1 MKPRSRPL
9 AALAALLLAI
19 AACTLPGATS
29 PTPFTFPTPNL
40 TLTAIFAPTV
50 TPTPEV
56 PTLPP
61 IEPTATTA
69 PSATAGVFVPT
80 STSTISSLTV
90 RPNGSPVTAAYLTAP
105 PTIDGSLNDWSSASY
120 SASQLVFGASNWSGA
135 ADLGA
140 SYYIGWDTTNLY
152 LGVKVTDDKLV
163 QVSHGASIFKGDDVE
178 LQLDTALALDFF
190 STSLSVDDFQIGMS
204 PGNFDSLPPE
214 AYRWYPVSQ
223 AGSLSSVV
231 VKAQK
236 ATGGYV
242 LEAKIPW
249 LIFGMTLKGGEHLG
263 FALSVSDD
271 DLSGKA
277 IQQSMVSSV
286 STRNLVNPTTWGT
299 LILESPAGK

>member
-1 MKPRSRPL
+1 MKPGLKPL

-19 AACTLPGATS
+19 CACTLPGATS

-50 TPTPEV
+50 TATEV
-56 PTLPP
+56 PPTLPP
-61 IEPTATTA
+61 LE
-69 PSATAGVFVPT
+69 PT
-80 STSTISSLTV
+80 STVAASPTPGAYLPTGTATVSSLTN

-105 PTIDGSLNDWSSASY
+105 PTIDGSLSDWSSTIY
-120 SASQLVFGASNWSGA
+120 SARQVIFGAGNWSGA
-135 ADLGA
+135 ADLSA

-152 LGVKVTDDKLV
+152 LGIKVSDDKLV
-163 QVSHGASIFKGDDVE
+163 QISHGASIFKGDDVE
-178 LQLDTALALDFF
+178 LQLDSALAIDFYT
-190 STSLSVDDFQIGMS
+190 TSLSSDDFQIGLS
-204 PGNFDSLPPE
+204 PGNFDNLAPE

-231 VKAQK
+231 VKANK
-236 ATGGYV
+236 DSGGYI

-249 LIFGMTLKGGEHLG
+249 AVFGLAPTGGEHYG

-277 IQQSMVSSV
+277 VQQSMVSSV